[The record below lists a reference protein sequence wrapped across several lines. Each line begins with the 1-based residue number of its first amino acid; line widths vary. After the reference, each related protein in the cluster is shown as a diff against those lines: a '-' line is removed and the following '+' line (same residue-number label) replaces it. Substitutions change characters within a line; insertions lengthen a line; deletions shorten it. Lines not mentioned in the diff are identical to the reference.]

1 MESRKSKN
9 VDFLLE
15 EVELIYK
22 PKFKISTRPVI
33 KSSGD
38 AYELLKQTWDM
49 GQIQLREQFKFLLFN
64 RANRLLAISE
74 LSTGGITGIVA
85 DIRLIF
91 ATALKANA
99 VSLMMAHNHPS
110 GSLKPSQAD
119 IELTQKIW
127 TAGKFLEIAVL
138 DHVII
143 SSEGYCSMADEGL
156 I

>member
-1 MESRKSKN
+1 MESMKSKN
-9 VDFLLE
+9 VEFLLE

-33 KSSGD
+33 KNSHD
-38 AYELLKQTWDM
+38 AYQLLRQTWDM

-64 RANRLLAISE
+64 RANRLLAVSE

-110 GSLKPSQAD
+110 GSLKPSQTD
-119 IELTQKIW
+119 IELTHQITK
-127 TAGKFLEIAVL
+127 AGQFLEIAVL
-138 DHVII
+138 DHIII
-143 SSEGYCSMADEGL
+143 SSEGYLSMADEGL